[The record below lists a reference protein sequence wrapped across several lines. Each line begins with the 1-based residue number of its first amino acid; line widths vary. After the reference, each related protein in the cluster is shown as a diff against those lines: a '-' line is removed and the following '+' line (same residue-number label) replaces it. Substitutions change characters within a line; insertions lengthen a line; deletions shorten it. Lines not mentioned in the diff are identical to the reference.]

1 MYEVVLQIENIPF
14 PQYFSPNKLRRRTTR
29 LRLAQRDV
37 RHLHLPYFG
46 HIHKRPQ
53 KSSFGI
59 TKSALKNKKQ
69 FAKMTT
75 PPYEENK
82 FLNYP
87 AVIKDTFP
95 CQEKNYEKILAIN
108 RLFQAAVRFFRADRD
123 DVADWRRFHLSTQR
137 Q

>member
-1 MYEVVLQIENIPF
+1 MLGIF
-14 PQYFSPNKLRRRTTR
+14 TKRTKN
-29 LRLAQRDV
+29 
-37 RHLHLPYFG
+37 H
-46 HIHKRPQ
+46 
-53 KSSFGI
+53 
-59 TKSALKNKKQ
+59 KSASQNHHSKNKKQ
-69 FAKMTT
+69 FVKMTT
-75 PPYEENK
+75 PPYEGNK